1 MRATPNRRTILADRI
16 LVVLAGGSKVSLAQ
30 CLSKLVN
37 DAELPAEIRIA
48 VAQRAFPD
56 RTGGARPAR
65 PAKSAPRATSGARR
79 RGPSE
84 SANRTEL
91 DAWFAIVSDAGAPAK
106 ARRKAAVKLATYIL
120 PKKPV
125 NNRWRFTADNYG
137 FAINA
142 EVANDY
148 RDIDLELYRLKRHPN
163 RDFPEIAQAVKKL
176 QARKD
181 AILERLECPCD
192 TRYGKEQMGEDYT
205 QLRMLADKR
214 ENGFALTPDQVAE
227 EAHRMARFA
236 CYVNGPQRRARRYR
250 EDLEA
255 ADLHFR
261 KGRFFKEWIATPL
274 SPKQRN
280 DLRLLRWLY
289 PPHYSKPADGPEAEA
304 EARAEAE
311 AKDEAIRL
319 SGHPFYDEEPATEGN
334 FYPRGSKLRP
344 ASVDEFEF
352 IEFAPGPRYCIAITG
367 QPPIFS
373 DEEPPGWSNY
383 KPTAEPPP
391 PRT

>member
-1 MRATPNRRTILADRI
+1 MPGERRGGRTRATPNRRTILADRI
-16 LVVLAGGSKVSLAQ
+16 LVVLAGGSTASLAQ

-65 PAKSAPRATSGARR
+65 PAKSAGGTTGRARR

-84 SANRTEL
+84 SAYRAEL
-91 DAWFAIVSDAGAPAK
+91 DAWFAIVSDASVPAK
-106 ARRKAAVKLATYIL
+106 ARRKAAVKLATYFL
-120 PKKPV
+120 PMKPV
-125 NNRWRFTADNYG
+125 NKRWRFTADKYG

-148 RDIDLELYRLKRHPN
+148 RTIDLELYRLKRSPN

-181 AILERLECPCD
+181 AILERLVCPCD
-192 TRYGKEQMGEDYT
+192 TRYGKEQMVEDYWR
-205 QLRMLADKR
+205 LVMLARKR
-214 ENGFALTPDQVAE
+214 EDGITLTPDEVAE

-236 CYVNGPQRRARRYR
+236 CYANGPQRRARRYR

-255 ADLHFR
+255 ADRFFR
-261 KGRFFKEWIATPL
+261 MSRFFKEGIAAPL
-274 SPKQRN
+274 SRKQRN
-280 DLRLLRWLY
+280 DLRLLRWLF
-289 PPHYSKPADGPEAEA
+289 PLPYSEASHDPEAEDGA
-304 EARAEAE
+304 PRS
-311 AKDEAIRL
+311 
-319 SGHPFYDEEPATEGN
+319 SGHPFYDEEPAADGN
-334 FYPRGSKLRP
+334 FYP
-344 ASVDEFEF
+344 VEFV
-352 IEFAPGPRYCIAITG
+352 EFAYVPRYCILETG

-373 DEEPPGWSNY
+373 DEEPPGWANY

-391 PRT
+391 PNP